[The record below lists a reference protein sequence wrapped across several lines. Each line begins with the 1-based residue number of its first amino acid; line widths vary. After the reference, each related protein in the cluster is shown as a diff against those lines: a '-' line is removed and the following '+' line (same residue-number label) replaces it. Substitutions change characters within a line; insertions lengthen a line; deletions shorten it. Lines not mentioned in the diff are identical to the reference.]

1 MNSSFLKIVS
11 EIESAR
17 IAGFIRPAL
26 YESISLIDLCGK
38 VEYQTD
44 KTKERFINWTKRF
57 LYDDTLAY
65 AFWNISIS
73 EWLNSD
79 EDKISEYVKT
89 TADKF
94 ANEIYQLRCNLF
106 HEGTVDNRKDRG
118 DKKRVSP
125 LRLYEITPMS
135 SCGVGVSIMKSP
147 NEPYQYQPVDIGLL
161 IEHICRKTKMYYER
175 GTASTKQ
182 TLDEI
187 DEFFVDKR
195 SDDFFEEIG
204 KVWTVEK
211 LSKRSK

>member
-38 VEYQTD
+38 VEYNISEN
-44 KTKERFINWTKRF
+44 KKRFKDWAKQF
-57 LYDDTLAY
+57 LYDDYLAY
-65 AFWNISIS
+65 AFWNIPIS
-73 EWLNSD
+73 EWLYAN
-79 EDKISEYVKT
+79 EDKISEYVNE
-89 TADKF
+89 TADIF
-94 ANEIYQLRCNLF
+94 ADELYQLRCNLF

-135 SCGVGVSIMKSP
+135 SCSVGVSIMKNP

-161 IEHICRKTKMYYER
+161 IEHICRKTKMYYEN
-175 GTASTKQ
+175 STESIKQ
-182 TLDEI
+182 ALDET
-187 DEFFVDKR
+187 DEFFVDQR
-195 SDDFFEEIG
+195 SDDFFEKIG

-211 LSKRSK
+211 LNKRSK

>member
-38 VEYQTD
+38 VEYQTN
-44 KTKERFINWTKRF
+44 KTKERFINWTKQF
-57 LYDDTLAY
+57 LYDDILAY
-65 AFWNISIS
+65 AFWNIPIS
-73 EWLNSD
+73 EWPKA
-79 EDKISEYVKT
+79 DKNKILEYVNET
-89 TADKF
+89 VDIFAD
-94 ANEIYQLRCNLF
+94 ELYQLRCNLF

-135 SCGVGVSIMKSP
+135 SCSVGVSIIKNS
-147 NEPYQYQPVDIGLL
+147 NELYQYQPVDIGLL
-161 IEHICRKTKMYYER
+161 IEHICLKTKMYYEN
-175 GTASTKQ
+175 STTSIKQ
-182 TLDEI
+182 MLDET
-187 DEFFVDKR
+187 DEFFVDQR

-204 KVWTVEK
+204 KVLTVEK
-211 LSKRSK
+211 LNKRSK

>member
-44 KTKERFINWTKRF
+44 KTRERFINWTKRY

-65 AFWNISIS
+65 AFWNIPIS
-73 EWLNSD
+73 ERLNSD
-79 EDKISEYVKT
+79 EDKISEYVET

-125 LRLYEITPMS
+125 LQLYEITPMS
-135 SCGVGVSIMKSP
+135 SCGVGVCIMKNP

-161 IEHICRKTKMYYER
+161 IEHICRKAKMYYES
-175 GTASTKQ
+175 GTASAKQ

-187 DEFFVDKR
+187 DEFFVDQR
-195 SDDFFEEIG
+195 NDDFFEEIG

-211 LSKRSK
+211 LSKRSQ

>member
-1 MNSSFLKIVS
+1 MNSPFLKIVS

-17 IAGFIRPAL
+17 IAGFVRPAL

-44 KTKERFINWTKRF
+44 KIKERFINWAKQF
-57 LYDDTLAY
+57 LYDDYLAY
-65 AFWNISIS
+65 AFWNIPIS
-73 EWLNSD
+73 EWLYAN
-79 EDKISEYVKT
+79 EDKISEYVNE
-89 TADKF
+89 TADIF
-94 ANEIYQLRCNLF
+94 ADELYQLRCNLF

-135 SCGVGVSIMKSP
+135 SCSVGVSIMKNP

-161 IEHICRKTKMYYER
+161 IEHICRKTKMYYEN
-175 GTASTKQ
+175 STESIKQ
-182 TLDEI
+182 ALDET
-187 DEFFVDKR
+187 DEFFVDQR
-195 SDDFFEEIG
+195 SDDFFAEIS

-211 LSKRSK
+211 LNKRSS

>member
-1 MNSSFLKIVS
+1 MNSSFLKIIS

-44 KTKERFINWTKRF
+44 KTKERFINWTKQF
-57 LYDDTLAY
+57 LYDGMLAY
-65 AFWNISIS
+65 AFGNIPNL

-79 EDKISEYVKT
+79 ENIISEYVKT

-118 DKKRVSP
+118 DKKRISP

-135 SCGVGVSIMKSP
+135 SCNVGVSIMKNL

-161 IEHICRKTKMYYER
+161 IEYICRKTKIYYENS
-175 GTASTKQ
+175 TASIKQ
-182 TLDEI
+182 VLDEI
-187 DEFFVDKR
+187 DEFFVDQR
-195 SDDFFEEIG
+195 SNDFL
-204 KVWTVEK
+204 KK
-211 LSKRSK
+211 LVKCGQQKN

>member
-44 KTKERFINWTKRF
+44 KTKERFINWTKQY

-65 AFWNISIS
+65 AFWNIPIS
-73 EWLNSD
+73 EWFNSD
-79 EDKISEYVKT
+79 KDKISEYVET

-125 LRLYEITPMS
+125 LRLYKITPMS
-135 SCGVGVSIMKSP
+135 SCGVYAGIMKDR
-147 NEPYQYQPVDIGLL
+147 NEPYQYQSVDIGLL
-161 IEHICRKTKMYYER
+161 IEHICRKAKMYYES

-187 DEFFVDKR
+187 DEFFVDQR

-211 LSKRSK
+211 LSKRSQ

>member
-17 IAGFIRPAL
+17 VAGFIRPAL

-44 KTKERFINWTKRF
+44 KTKERFINWTKQF
-57 LYDDTLAY
+57 LYDDMLAY
-65 AFWNISIS
+65 TFWNIPIS

-79 EDKISEYVKT
+79 EYKISEYVKT

-135 SCGVGVSIMKSP
+135 SCRVDVGIMKNP

-161 IEHICRKTKMYYER
+161 IEHICRKTKIYYES
-175 GTASTKQ
+175 GTTSIKQ
-182 TLDEI
+182 MLDET
-187 DEFFVDKR
+187 DEFFVDQR
-195 SDDFFEEIG
+195 SNDFFKEIG
-204 KVWTVEK
+204 KVWTAEK
-211 LSKRSK
+211 LNKRSK